1 MEIGTIGAGAL
12 AQAFAKRALKAG
24 HKVKLSNDR
33 GPDSLREIVDQL
45 GSRLSGAASICRS
58 RFSRNPRN
66 LRSHVLPTPLFL
78 AFTCSRRC
86 FSIHPCTD
94 SITRSPAA

>member
-12 AQAFAKRALKAG
+12 ARAFANRALKAG

-45 GSRLSGAASICRS
+45 GPGAVAVPKEAAASCEM
-58 RFSRNPRN
+58 
-66 LRSHVLPTPLFL
+66 VLLAVPWVQPLLPDRADRLF
-78 AFTCSRRC
+78 
-86 FSIHPCTD
+86 
-94 SITRSPAA
+94 PAGCLGLGHC

>member
-33 GPDSLREIVDQL
+33 GPDSLREIVNRL
-45 GSRLSGAASICRS
+45 GPGAMAATKSAAAGRS
-58 RFSRNPRN
+58 KSFSARTISTATPRN
-66 LRSHVLPTPLFL
+66 DTDTSTGHFRTP
-78 AFTCSRRC
+78 S
-86 FSIHPCTD
+86 
-94 SITRSPAA
+94 